1 MTFWAFLAHV
11 LDSKGFTGLL
21 FVAVG
26 VGVFFIV
33 RSLWN
38 TNQSL
43 HRQIAEER
51 KQHAEA
57 MSIVQDKRVGEA
69 REQVEDSAQ
78 RDRELYQV
86 INKLDQTM
94 KGYLAGRRG

>member
-1 MTFWAFLAHV
+1 MTFWGFMAHV
-11 LDSKGFTGLL
+11 LDSRGFTGVL

-26 VGVFFIV
+26 VAVFFIV
-33 RSLWN
+33 RALWN

-43 HRQIAEER
+43 HRQIAEDQ
-51 KQHAEA
+51 KTHAEA
-57 MSIVQDKRVGEA
+57 MGKIHERRVSDAKEIA
-69 REQVEDSAQ
+69 EDSAEK
-78 RDRELYQV
+78 DRELYQA